1 MAQRESD
8 PDSHPSLVPLT
19 PEARAAVSC
28 GDILVEGL
36 PFRMGRDLRN
46 GRRSPFRLFRRER
59 RRSSETGPNHV
70 YLPEHSRPH
79 RVSRQHLLIDQEGG
93 RFYVEDQ
100 RSACGTLV
108 QGETLGGQR
117 EGGRRWLNHGD
128 VIIVGGNHSP
138 FVFKFL
144 SHNGSGD

>member
-8 PDSHPSLVPLT
+8 LDSYPSLVPLT
-19 PEARAAVSC
+19 REARTAASG
-28 GDILVEGL
+28 GDILVEAL
-36 PFRMGRDLRN
+36 PFRMGRDLRD
-46 GRRSPFRLFRRER
+46 GRHSLLRLFRKER
-59 RRSSETGPNHV
+59 RRSRETGPNHV
-70 YLPEHSRPH
+70 YLAEHNRPH
-79 RVSRQHLLIDQEGG
+79 RVSRQHILIDQEGG

-108 QGETLGGQR
+108 EGEALGGQR

-144 SHNGSGD
+144 SPNGSGD